1 METSNI
7 IMIVIFGIILF
18 AFVTVEIHE
27 PKQRFPK
34 YDPPKPP
41 LNPDKTFLK
50 AVDDCVK
57 QIEAERLEKRKQVQE
72 KLYCFQCE
80 IDTTV
85 SNHNG
90 NKYCKNCGL
99 IHKNNY
105 HD

>member
-1 METSNI
+1 M
-7 IMIVIFGIILF
+7 FF
-18 AFVTVEIHE
+18 AFISAGINE

-34 YDPPKPP
+34 YDPPKSP

-72 KLYCFQCE
+72 KLYCFHCE
-80 IDTTV
+80 IDTVV
-85 SNHNG
+85 STHNG
-90 NKYCKNCGL
+90 NKYCENCGL
-99 IHKNNY
+99 IHKNIY